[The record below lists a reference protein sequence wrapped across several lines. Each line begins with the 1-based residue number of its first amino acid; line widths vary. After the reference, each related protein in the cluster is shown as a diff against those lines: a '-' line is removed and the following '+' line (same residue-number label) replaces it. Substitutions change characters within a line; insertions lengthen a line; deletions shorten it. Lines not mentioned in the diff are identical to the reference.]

1 MSLSNDWWAKSFIF
15 LMHLNFVLL
24 FILLLTFALFC
35 DSILKKGGDCVS
47 KICCFT
53 GHRNIN
59 SLAPRE
65 LEKRLENKLIDL
77 IENEGFTD
85 FRAGGARGFDTMA
98 AMTVIKLKKKYPHIK
113 LHLLLPCK
121 NQDVYFLPFEK
132 QLYRFAISE
141 ADSVTYIQE
150 RYSREAMFARNR
162 ALVDGSDLCIAYLEK
177 LEGGTYYTV
186 NYARKQ
192 KVKAINLYRM

>member
-1 MSLSNDWWAKSFIF
+1 M
-15 LMHLNFVLL
+15 NFA
-24 FILLLTFALFC
+24 FFYILLLTFNLFC
-35 DSILKKGGDCVS
+35 DNILKKGGDCVS

-53 GHRNIN
+53 GHRNIYA
-59 SLAPRE
+59 LPPHE
-65 LEKRLENKLIDL
+65 LEKRLEKKLIDL

-98 AMTVIKLKKKYPHIK
+98 AMAVLKLRNRYPHIK
-113 LHLLLPCK
+113 FHLILPCK

-132 QLYRFAISE
+132 QLYRFALSE

-150 RYSREAMFARNR
+150 RYSREVMFARNR